1 MHTDPVT
8 EVTLRCDLAAA
19 YPLAARRGWD
29 DTVWTH
35 MSVALA
41 QAQRLG
47 DDHAPKAKTDG
58 PSDGVNGKHRRNLFF
73 QQENFHAHHPCRIV

>member
-8 EVTLRCDLAAA
+8 EVTLRRDLAAA
-19 YPLAARRGWD
+19 YQLATRRGWD
-29 DTVWTH
+29 HTLWMHITA
-35 MSVALA
+35 ALA

-58 PSDGVNGKHRRNLFF
+58 PSDGLNGKRRRNLFF

>member
-1 MHTDPVT
+1 MYTDPAT
-8 EVTLRCDLAAA
+8 EVTVRRDLAAA
-19 YPLAARRGWD
+19 CQWAARRGWD
-29 DTVWTH
+29 HTLWMHITA
-35 MSVALA
+35 ALA

-58 PSDGVNGKHRRNLFF
+58 PSDGLNGKRRRNLFF

>member
-8 EVTLRCDLAAA
+8 EVTLRRDLAAA
-19 YPLAARRGWD
+19 YQLAARRGWD

-58 PSDGVNGKHRRNLFF
+58 PSDGVNGKRRRNLLF

>member
-19 YPLAARRGWD
+19 YQLAARRGWD

-47 DDHAPKAKTDG
+47 DDHAPKAKTNG
-58 PSDGVNGKHRRNLFF
+58 LPCCGNCRHPVNPFF
-73 QQENFHAHHPCRIV
+73 L

>member
-1 MHTDPVT
+1 MPTNTLT
-8 EVTLRCDLAAA
+8 ENSLRRDLAAA
-19 YPLAARRGWD
+19 YQLAARRGWD

-58 PSDGVNGKHRRNLFF
+58 PSDGVNGKRRRNLFF

>member
-1 MHTDPVT
+1 MPTNTLT
-8 EVTLRCDLAAA
+8 ENSLRRDLAAA
-19 YPLAARRGWD
+19 YQLAARRGWD

-47 DDHAPKAKTDG
+47 DGHTPKAKTDG
-58 PSDGVNGKHRRNLFF
+58 PSDGVNGKRRRNLFF

>member
-8 EVTLRCDLAAA
+8 EVTLRRDLAAVCQWA
-19 YPLAARRGWD
+19 TRRGWD

>member
-8 EVTLRCDLAAA
+8 EVTLRRDLAAVCQWA
-19 YPLAARRGWD
+19 TRRGWD
-29 DTVWTH
+29 HTLWMHITA
-35 MSVALA
+35 ALA

-47 DDHAPKAKTDG
+47 DDHTPKAKTDD
-58 PSDGVNGKHRRNLFF
+58 PSDGVNGKRRRNLFF